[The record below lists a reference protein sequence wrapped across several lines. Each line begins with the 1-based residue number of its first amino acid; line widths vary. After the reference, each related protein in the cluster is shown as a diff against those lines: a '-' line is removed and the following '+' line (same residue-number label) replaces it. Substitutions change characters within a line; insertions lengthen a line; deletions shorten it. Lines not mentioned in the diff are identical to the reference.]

1 MSPAQRVDTDDPD
14 VDTDLGNRML
24 HLGEVFTGE
33 VAEYQGEQ
41 LVCLDVYLD
50 GIRNG
55 LSQMWYPDGTLKL
68 RGNVLNGVAAGE
80 FREWHPNGIL
90 KSRKFFDDD
99 VYSLKEETV
108 WDEEGRLVRDWHRE

>member
-1 MSPAQRVDTDDPD
+1 MQRVDTDDPD
-14 VDTDLGNRML
+14 VDMDMGNRVL
-24 HLGEVFTGE
+24 YLDELFTGE
-33 VAEYQGEQ
+33 VAEYQDGQ

-55 LSQMWYPDGTLKL
+55 LSRMWYPDGTLKL
-68 RGNVLNGVAAGE
+68 EGNVLNGVAVGE

-99 VYSLKEETV
+99 IYSLKEETV
-108 WDEEGRLVRDWHRE
+108 WDEEGRLVREWHRE